1 MCAFDKE
8 RAGAGVMKQ
17 ALEASVLQ
25 IPITVL
31 EAVDSTNTYA
41 KCLAA
46 EGERE
51 ALIVALEQSAGR
63 GRMGRSF
70 YSPSGS
76 GIYMSILHTFH
87 IPICNAVSV
96 TSAAAVAVMRAVRR
110 ICGVQTEIKWVN
122 DLYLNGKKVCGILC
136 ESVSV
141 NDKPQ
146 IIVGIGINL
155 CTAEFPCELLDKAG
169 ALGVSVDRCKLIAA
183 VWRELCPF
191 LHDPSDRAWL
201 EDYRKHS
208 CVLGKRVAWAQGNC
222 RCEGVAEA
230 ISPDGGLC
238 VRRAD
243 GVLET
248 LRTGEISLFV
258 DGINL

>member
-8 RAGAGVMKQ
+8 RVGAGVMKQ

-31 EAVDSTNTYA
+31 ETVDSTNTYA

-96 TSAAAVAVMRAVRR
+96 TSAASVAVMRAVRR

-122 DLYLNGKKVCGILC
+122 DLYLNGKKVCGILA
-136 ESVSV
+136 ESMLIGNECAVV
-141 NDKPQ
+141 
-146 IIVGIGINL
+146 VGIGINL
-155 CTAEFPCELLDKAG
+155 RSAAFPAELSDIAGTLGADDADAAALVAAIVEEL
-169 ALGVSVDRCKLIAA
+169 
-183 VWRELCPF
+183 EPF
-191 LHDPSDRAWL
+191 LQDPLSREWL
-201 EDYRKHS
+201 EDYRVHS
-208 CVLGKRVAWAQGNC
+208 CVIGRRVVWMKESETYG
-222 RCEGVAEA
+222 GVASDIDENGSL
-230 ISPDGGLC
+230 IVL
-238 VRRAD
+238 AD
-243 GVLET
+243 TGEMVS
-248 LRTGEISLFV
+248 LRTGEITLRL
-258 DGINL
+258 N